1 MDFKKIGAKI
11 VFGLKWFFRS
21 YIWLFVVFLVV
32 DLITKLVMVN
42 YFASHTD
49 PIVIIGTK
57 SSPFLQINYVINEGI
72 AFGFQT
78 GNALANR
85 IIFSIVSFIGA
96 GAIIA
101 IYVYNYKKFGA
112 FIKACLMLMLVGALG
127 NLIDRL
133 FYTAS
138 FLHSGD
144 AVGVVDWIDFAGIHF
159 AVFNIADSCVVVGVF
174 MLIVWLIIDEV
185 KATRAKRA
193 QEVKE
198 NNGKVLSKEEQKR
211 LEQQEKEEKVE
222 EPKEEEQPQEESEK
236 K

>member
-1 MDFKKIGAKI
+1 MEKLVLSII
-11 VFGLKWFFRS
+11 T
-21 YIWLFVVFLVV
+21 LFVGAAVFIVGMNMMSSGLRKSTGRGLRKLLKRIRNNRLAGFGIGTTVTT
-32 DLITKLVMVN
+32 LIQSSAATGVMV
-42 YFASHTD
+42 
-49 PIVIIGTK
+49 IG
-57 SSPFLQINYVINEGI
+57 
-72 AFGFQT
+72 
-78 GNALANR
+78 
-85 IIFSIVSFIGA
+85 FIGA

-138 FLHSGD
+138 FLHAGD

-211 LEQQEKEEKVE
+211 LEQQGKEEKVE